1 MAALSPS
8 QTIGPFFIEGLKWAI
23 DRTERPLAPGTVRV
37 TGRVLDIDGK
47 GVNDALLEIWQP
59 SAPPAAGAGQP
70 FTGFQRVATNDEGRF
85 SFCVPAPVS
94 TQVAADVTV
103 FARGLQRHLF
113 TRVHLGPGGDASRVS
128 VPSNVPADRSA
139 TLVAT
144 RSASDPDTFEWD
156 IRLRGG
162 AETVFF
168 EL

>member
-8 QTIGPFFIEGLKWAI
+8 QTIGPYFIEGLKWAI
-23 DRTERPLAPGTVRV
+23 ERTDRPLAPGTVRV
-37 TGRVLDIDGK
+37 TGQVLDIDGK

-59 SAPPAAGAGQP
+59 SAPPAASADQP
-70 FTGFQRVATNDEGRF
+70 FAGFQRVATNEDGRF
-85 SFCVPAPVS
+85 SFRVPAPAS
-94 TQVAADVTV
+94 MQVAADVTV

-113 TRVHLGPGGDASRVS
+113 TRVHLGPGGDESRVS
-128 VPSNVPADRSA
+128 VPSNVPADRRA